1 MAVFKVD
8 KNFDAVLNMDA
19 VKLVPELK
27 GLDQDELRYVIMVI
41 DYVDGPFRKK
51 PLEERRLLARKKV
64 YGSSDKNPETP
75 NVLIGMDAYKSL
87 VFDIRR
93 ETVDIYK
100 SRIKGLQKKT
110 IQETTTFTR
119 LKELDSTM
127 TFLMERIKTIEH
139 ELDIEEDEEIELKGK
154 KKLSYLELWQR
165 NQKDYREFKQST

>member
-1 MAVFKVD
+1 MAVFKID
-8 KNFDAVLNMDA
+8 KNYEVILNMDA

-27 GLDQDELRYVIMVI
+27 GLDQDELRYVILVM

-51 PLEERRLLARKKV
+51 PLEERKLLAKKKV
-64 YGSSDKNPETP
+64 YGNTDVKPETP

-87 VFDIRR
+87 IFDIRR

-100 SRIKGLQKKT
+100 SRIKGLQKET

-127 TFLMERIKTIEH
+127 SFLMDRIKTIEH
-139 ELDIEEDEEIELKGK
+139 ELDIEESEEIELKGK
-154 KKLSYLELWQR
+154 KKLSYLEQWQR
-165 NQKDYREFKQST
+165 NQKDYREYKQSI

>member
-1 MAVFKVD
+1 MSVFKID
-8 KNFDAVLNMDA
+8 KNFEVILNMDA

-27 GLDQDELRYVIMVI
+27 GLDQDELRYVILVI

-51 PLEERRLLARKKV
+51 PLDERRLLAKKKV
-64 YGSSDKNPETP
+64 YGDSKANPETP

-87 VFDIRR
+87 IFDIRR

-100 SRIKGLQKKT
+100 AKIKVMQKET

-127 TFLMERIKTIEH
+127 SFLMERIKTIEH

-154 KKLSYLELWQR
+154 KKLSYLEIWQR
-165 NQKDYREFKQST
+165 NQKDYNEYKSST

>member
-1 MAVFKVD
+1 MSVFKID
-8 KNFDAVLNMDA
+8 KNFEIILNLDA

-27 GLDQDELRYVIMVI
+27 GLDQDELRYVILVI

-51 PLEERRLLARKKV
+51 PLEERRLLAKKKV
-64 YGSSDKNPETP
+64 YGSTDVSPETP

-87 VFDIRR
+87 IFDIRR

-100 SRIKGLQKKT
+100 ARIKGLQKET
-110 IQETTTFTR
+110 IQESTTFAR

>member
-1 MAVFKVD
+1 MSVFKVD
-8 KNFDAVLNMDA
+8 KNFDAVLNIDA

-27 GLDQDELRYVIMVI
+27 GLSQDELRYVIMVI

-51 PLEERRLLARKKV
+51 PLDERKLLAKKKV
-64 YGSSDKNPETP
+64 FGSTDVKPETP

-87 VFDIRR
+87 IFDIRR

-100 SRIKGLQKKT
+100 QRIKALQKET
-110 IQETTTFTR
+110 IQETTSFTR

-127 TFLMERIKTIEH
+127 TFLMDRIKSIEH

-154 KKLSYLELWQR
+154 KKLSYLEIWQR
-165 NQKDYREFKQST
+165 NQKDYKEYKESL